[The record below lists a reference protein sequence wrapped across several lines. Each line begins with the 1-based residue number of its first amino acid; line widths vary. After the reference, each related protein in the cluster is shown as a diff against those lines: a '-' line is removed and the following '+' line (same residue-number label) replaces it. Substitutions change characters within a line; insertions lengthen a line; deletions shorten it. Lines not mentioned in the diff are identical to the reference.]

1 MIVYNCIIHL
11 VTCSWKTAWMRL
23 STPSFSFSAHPQPRL
38 QVSHTV
44 FHPPGVLP
52 SAGRLWCCF
61 TQKTDLE
68 AFAEIADHDL
78 RRDRSTATAGCLRLD
93 VCIFLLA
100 TWQSA
105 VSCYGDRGSWVGQAT
120 IGTRKMVAVS
130 HSKWSTIMDI
140 WWICGNP
147 FRNHGYKTPN

>member
-1 MIVYNCIIHL
+1 
-11 VTCSWKTAWMRL
+11 MRL
-23 STPSFSFSAHPQPRL
+23 SIPSFSFSAHPQPRL
-38 QVSHTV
+38 EVSHTV

-93 VCIFLLA
+93 FCIFA

-105 VSCYGDRGSWVGQAT
+105 VSCYGDMGSWVGQAT
-120 IGTRKMVAVS
+120 IGTP
-130 HSKWSTIMDI
+130 KWWRFPIQNDQQLWTFDEFVVP
-140 WWICGNP
+140 P
-147 FRNHGYKTPN
+147 FRNHGHKTPN